1 MIHGLKPRNAASIT
15 SLTIRQINHRVGD
28 HYFCKP
34 IGDFLSRLGIGNPL
48 FLSRRKPMHKFVS
61 AQSDLEHLLVELA
74 YCVNDLQGFRL
85 QMSLEDAK
93 QAELSLSKLDA
104 LISLV
109 KNQGNAFRLA
119 AV

>member
-1 MIHGLKPRNAASIT
+1 MQEFESVQ
-15 SLTIRQINHRVGD
+15 S
-28 HYFCKP
+28 
-34 IGDFLSRLGIGNPL
+34 GI
-48 FLSRRKPMHKFVS
+48 
-61 AQSDLEHLLVELA
+61 EHLLAELA

-109 KNQGNAFRLA
+109 KRQRNAFRLA

>member
-1 MIHGLKPRNAASIT
+1 MQEFEPVQS
-15 SLTIRQINHRVGD
+15 
-28 HYFCKP
+28 
-34 IGDFLSRLGIGNPL
+34 GI
-48 FLSRRKPMHKFVS
+48 
-61 AQSDLEHLLVELA
+61 EHLLVELA

-93 QAELSLSKLDA
+93 QAELSLSKLEA

-109 KNQGNAFRLA
+109 KNQRNTFRLA